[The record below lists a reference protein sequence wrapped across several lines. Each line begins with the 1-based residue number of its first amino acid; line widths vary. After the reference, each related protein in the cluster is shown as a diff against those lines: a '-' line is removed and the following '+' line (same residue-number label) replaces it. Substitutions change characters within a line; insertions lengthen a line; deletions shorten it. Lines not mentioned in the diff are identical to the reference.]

1 LGKKV
6 FGLFRGL
13 IFVGVFAGLSLI
25 GVFVGFIDKLFAV
38 FVGGVVNG
46 W

>member
-13 IFVGVFAGLSLI
+13 IFVGVFVGLSLI
-25 GVFVGFIDKLFAV
+25 GVFVGFIDKLFVV